1 MNQADVSNTNTVFTV
16 CTTLVNRREVQPERD
31 FKRAVE
37 NKFIQK
43 SFTFVKVLK
52 QQQQQ

>member
-1 MNQADVSNTNTVFTV
+1 MNQADVSNTNSVFTTR
-16 CTTLVNRREVQPERD
+16 TTLVNRREVQPEKE

-37 NKFIQK
+37 NKIIHK

-52 QQQQQ
+52 QQ